1 MHKDLQ
7 CYPLYAVF
15 LLMNMIPT
23 IAMKPHIATHLVS
36 PVLRLACTV
45 AVGKAG
51 VVSVVSTTS
60 GDASPLSPICVR
72 PCVRPRLPHVGSTSS
87 SSSSYGC
94 CCCLHRRSPT
104 STPVT
109 AATANGAASVASR
122 PQGRELALKKTAFE
136 RRRLGEGDML
146 LLPSQTVDPAATATP
161 YSDATQVG
169 ASY

>member
-1 MHKDLQ
+1 MLS
-7 CYPLYAVF
+7 PLCSVPPHEHDSHHCHEAPYCNSPGF
-15 LLMNMIPT
+15 PRPT
-23 IAMKPHIATHLVS
+23 PGMYCSSGESWRI
-36 PVLRLACTV
+36 
-45 AVGKAG
+45 
-51 VVSVVSTTS
+51 VSTTS

-72 PCVRPRLPHVGSTSS
+72 PCVRLPHVGSSSSSSS

-136 RRRLGEGDML
+136 RRKLGEGDML